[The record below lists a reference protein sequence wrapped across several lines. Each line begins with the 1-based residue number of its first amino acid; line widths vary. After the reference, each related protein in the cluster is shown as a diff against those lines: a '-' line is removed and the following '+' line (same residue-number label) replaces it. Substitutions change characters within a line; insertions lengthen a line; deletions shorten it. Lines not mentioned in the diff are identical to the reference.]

1 MPSTW
6 SSGRAGAFL
15 VAGRRASKS
24 DTIPCGYFRVVPPE
38 GPSRCFTGR
47 YGRASAFR
55 YPQPSTRARHR
66 ASRKRLGGDGHDDD
80 RHRVTVGPE
89 EKQPKYL
96 WLAEQIRKPILS
108 GALVPGARLPSR
120 TRLARTYRVS
130 EQISRTA
137 LRLLVT
143 EGLVEA
149 RTGSGYFVRG
159 APAPVTFCRTG
170 ASSVLGPD
178 ALQHEDLGTTQEL
191 CEAPVTTRLR
201 LRARDPVYLTIS
213 RGVAE
218 DRPATLHRSWEPAVL
233 TAGTLR
239 TPFDVS
245 PDSDLLERLDAAG
258 YPVDRVV
265 EEVGMRLLH
274 ESEAHLL
281 NAAPGR
287 PVLAVERTHYCGGRP
302 VETSEMVGAADQ
314 CRLLYKL
321 SLPRPPRP

>member
-1 MPSTW
+1 M
-6 SSGRAGAFL
+6 
-15 VAGRRASKS
+15 
-24 DTIPCGYFRVVPPE
+24 E
-38 GPSRCFTGR
+38 G
-47 YGRASAFR
+47 
-55 YPQPSTRARHR
+55 
-66 ASRKRLGGDGHDDD
+66 GG
-80 RHRVTVGPE
+80 
-89 EKQPKYL
+89 KQPKYL

-108 GALVPGARLPSR
+108 GSLAPGSRLPSR

-149 RTGSGYFVRG
+149 RAGSGYFVRG
-159 APAPVTFCRTG
+159 VPESVTFCRTDTST
-170 ASSVLGPD
+170 ALGTD
-178 ALQHEDLGTTQEL
+178 SLRRENLGTTQEP

-201 LRARDPVYLTIS
+201 LRAKEPVYLTMS
-213 RGVAE
+213 RGLTE

-239 TPFDVS
+239 TPFDVE
-245 PDSDLLERLDAAG
+245 PDGGLLERLDAAG
-258 YPVDRVV
+258 FPVDRVV

-281 NAAPGR
+281 NTAPGR
-287 PVLAVERTHYCGGRP
+287 PALAVERTHYCGARP
-302 VETSEMVGAADQ
+302 VETSEMVCAADQ

-321 SLPRPPRP
+321 SLNRSRKPRN